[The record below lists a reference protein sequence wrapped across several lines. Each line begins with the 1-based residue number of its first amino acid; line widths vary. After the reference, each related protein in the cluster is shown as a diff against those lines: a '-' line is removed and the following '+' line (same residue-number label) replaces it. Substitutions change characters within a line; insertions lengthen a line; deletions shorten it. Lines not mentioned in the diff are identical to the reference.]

1 MDFNQE
7 SNIAMVIDKAV
18 LGCHRDGVIWHAD
31 GTWTFNPEYQ
41 YTWILSSFN
50 FIVTVMM
57 GCFAGQVLYSEE
69 NSVTARKAWMLAGIG
84 AALIVAGLLMSPWF
98 PIIKKIWSSSMTLL
112 SGGICYLLMAVTYY
126 LIDVR
131 KCPWEMKGI
140 ASFGMNSIAVYMIGQ
155 KVKFT
160 SVSQSLLFGLEQFT
174 GAYYPLVISAGNA
187 LILYFIIRVMYRY
200 RIFLKV

>member
-1 MDFNQE
+1 
-7 SNIAMVIDKAV
+7 
-18 LGCHRDGVIWHAD
+18 
-31 GTWTFNPEYQ
+31 
-41 YTWILSSFN
+41 
-50 FIVTVMM
+50 MM
-57 GCFAGQVLYSEE
+57 GCFAGQLLYSEE
-69 NSVTARKAWMLAGIG
+69 KSVTARKAWMLAGIG

-131 KCPWEMKGI
+131 KCPLEMKGI

-174 GAYYPLVISAGNA
+174 GAYYPLVIAAGNA
-187 LILYFIIRVMYRY
+187 LILCFIIRVMYRY
-200 RIFLKV
+200 KIFLKV